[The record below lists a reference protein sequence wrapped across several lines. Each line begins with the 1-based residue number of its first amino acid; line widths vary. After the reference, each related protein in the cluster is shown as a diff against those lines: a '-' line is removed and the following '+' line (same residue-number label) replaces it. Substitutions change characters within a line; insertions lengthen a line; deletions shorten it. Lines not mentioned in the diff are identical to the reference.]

1 MCNFDASCRC
11 LLYYHK
17 RPRWISNTIWVFT
30 LGIFQ
35 RLLLGSLT
43 FDWWSFNAKLA
54 DYYFDEIVFPLLEI
68 YKVSMNEQ
76 HKRLR
81 FSPHIRKMFFH
92 LNPHTLKCENET
104 IKVTN
109 SNYWCFL
116 ARIVIPKEQHESWI
130 KIIMPKACK
139 TLKNKGKNKDFL

>member
-1 MCNFDASCRC
+1 M
-11 LLYYHK
+11 
-17 RPRWISNTIWVFT
+17 
-30 LGIFQ
+30 GIIHC
-35 RLLLGSLT
+35 LLLGSLT
-43 FDWWSFNAKLA
+43 FDGWSFTTKLA
-54 DYYFDEIVFPLLEI
+54 DYYFDEMAFPLLEI
-68 YKVSMNEQ
+68 HKASMDEK
-76 HKRLR
+76 HKRLK
-81 FSPHIRKMFFH
+81 FSPRIRKIFFH
-92 LNPHTLKCENET
+92 LNPHTLECENET